1 MLKKFFFDLCFSCKF
16 SVFRKFETSPQLQN
30 PVDPQE
36 ACQGP
41 RGVIRHYQIGYQI
54 GSFTVYENV
63 NTTTCR
69 AERCSH
75 TYNLLNVE
83 NAPSGYDS
91 VSVAAE
97 NVVGFGA
104 ARTCTAQTI
113 SELKP
118 CTAIH
123 AEIRSAATSIIYC
136 MNVDHIPSSYD
147 IVCQ

>member
-1 MLKKFFFDLCFSCKF
+1 M
-16 SVFRKFETSPQLQN
+16 
-30 PVDPQE
+30 DPQE

-41 RGVIRHYQIGYQI
+41 RGVIRQYQIGYQI
-54 GSFTVYENV
+54 TSFYVHENV

-75 TYNLLNVE
+75 TYNLRLLNVE
-83 NAPSGYDS
+83 DVPPGYGS

-118 CTAIH
+118 CAAIH

-136 MNVDHIPSSYD
+136 MNVDHIPSNYD